1 MHWLEREAMVNSKT
15 LIVISSRPFGYAE
28 NPISGASVLQVRPF
42 NVAQIQAFVERWT
55 LAVAIRSYGELNDV
69 AKRTA
74 EMESQELL
82 GQLRR
87 SPQLF
92 ELGTNPLLLTM
103 ICNVHKIW
111 GTLPGSRVE
120 LYSEVCEVLLGRRH
134 QARGVDLK
142 LRANQQQ
149 GVLETLAFE
158 MMSAGVAEIAKGD
171 AIERISDQ
179 IVLIAPDMS
188 ASDFLINV
196 EQVSGLL
203 VEREREVYA
212 FAHLTFQEY
221 LAACFI
227 SNNALEAKLLDSI
240 LSAWWREVILLY
252 SAMGNASNIIR
263 KCLDHAGQFESLAL
277 AGRSLA
283 EARQI
288 DPDIRRLVDDHLN
301 PTNVRDDPESRAAVG
316 KARLRMRIGAEHA
329 VGTNSFLAT
338 TPITWIEYQAFI
350 DGQDEPESCIPDWWL
365 NPIYNDGED
374 LAPVAGIRRTDAIRF
389 CEWMTNEFSP
399 DLQMFTTPRP

>member
-1 MHWLEREAMVNSKT
+1 M
-15 LIVISSRPFGYAE
+15 
-28 NPISGASVLQVRPF
+28 
-42 NVAQIQAFVERWT
+42 
-55 LAVAIRSYGELNDV
+55 
-69 AKRTA
+69 
-74 EMESQELL
+74 
-82 GQLRR
+82 
-87 SPQLF
+87 
-92 ELGTNPLLLTM
+92 
-103 ICNVHKIW
+103 
-111 GTLPGSRVE
+111 
-120 LYSEVCEVLLGRRH
+120 LLGRRH

-227 SNNALEAKLLDSI
+227 SNNALEAKLVDSI

-399 DLQMFTTPRP
+399 DLRCSLPLAHEIVEGANVLGLGLASESRTFWTASAIEPGQDRRFFPIFALTRRDGFPRLRRLTDTPRRPPTFERASMIFSLTWKD